1 MGKPKTLQER
11 LFGAAVLRAS
21 FRLRGEEQAAP
32 FRAIF
37 LGVLRDLELT
47 EAQVERYLEENREA
61 VEAAA
66 RGKGST
72 PLP

>member
-1 MGKPKTLQER
+1 MGKPKTLRER
-11 LFGAAVLRAS
+11 LFGAAVLRAA
-21 FRLRGEEQAAP
+21 FRLRGEEQSAP

-47 EAQVERYLEENREA
+47 EAEVDHFLEENRDE

-66 RGKGST
+66 RGKR
-72 PLP
+72 